1 MFAPIALS
9 WSLTAQSCSKRV
21 WQSRLSLSQPQ
32 AFITAPARFG
42 MTGMK
47 PPISLRRNRRL
58 NHMQV
63 RCLNRLLFEPEEVV
77 PSSQSSCLLYLA
89 KSDKRVTHIKKI
101 LKLENGQSLRI
112 GVVDAGKEEDA
123 VLEWQDDGSLKLQIS
138 QSAEQ
143 LCAPYT
149 ADKIPRI
156 DLLIALPRPPNLGDF
171 LGIAAQMGVANVIF
185 CNANKVQQDYF
196 GSHLL
201 RPPMSKM
208 RQALKEGLEQAGETY
223 LPKPYRRILVGV
235 GPEAGWQDPYELEL
249 LGEHG
254 FQGISLGPR
263 TYRTEVALISLL
275 ALANERLE
283 MVTSRGV
290 RSDDKS

>member
-1 MFAPIALS
+1 
-9 WSLTAQSCSKRV
+9 
-21 WQSRLSLSQPQ
+21 
-32 AFITAPARFG
+32 
-42 MTGMK
+42 
-47 PPISLRRNRRL
+47 
-58 NHMQV
+58 
-63 RCLNRLLFEPEEVV
+63 
-77 PSSQSSCLLYLA
+77 
-89 KSDKRVTHIKKI
+89 
-101 LKLENGQSLRI
+101 
-112 GVVDAGKEEDA
+112 
-123 VLEWQDDGSLKLQIS
+123 
-138 QSAEQ
+138 
-143 LCAPYT
+143 
-149 ADKIPRI
+149 
-156 DLLIALPRPPNLGDF
+156 
-171 LGIAAQMGVANVIF
+171 MGVANVIF

-223 LPKPYRRILVGV
+223 LPKVHVAKRLKYFLEEQLDQICPDTIRMVGHPQKSWLPPLPPMRDVQVPPNGRILVGV

-283 MVTSRGV
+283 MADLQEKGR
-290 RSDDKS
+290 R